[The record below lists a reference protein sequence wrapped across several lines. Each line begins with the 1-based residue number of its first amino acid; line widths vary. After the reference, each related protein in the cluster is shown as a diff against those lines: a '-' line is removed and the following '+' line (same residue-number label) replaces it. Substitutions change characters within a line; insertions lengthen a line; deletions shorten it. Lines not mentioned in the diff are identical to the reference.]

1 MGTLGQDYIDLI
13 ASGDRKKIGCV
24 LLAAGTAAGVSGLAA
39 GVYFA
44 PANAVPVAGQAMNA
58 TAAGIGAV
66 LGALLAAKTAY
77 NVCGGASTRGSF
89 DGLFAAGKIDAVTL
103 HEYES
108 FVKKEFGVS
117 ARDARVLAKAAW
129 VYASQ
134 NASGPI
140 PEASAIE
147 RKNAVAYL
155 LDKLASEGVT
165 A

>member
-44 PANAVPVAGQAMNA
+44 PANAVPGAGQAMNA

-103 HEYES
+103 DDYES

-129 VYASQ
+129 VYRQ
-134 NASGPI
+134 DASGPV
-140 PEASAIE
+140 PGASAIE
-147 RKNAVAYL
+147 QKNAVAYL
-155 LDKLASEGVT
+155 LNKLASEGVT